1 MDWRR
6 IIPTIQ
12 FTIQDNL
19 NTDLIYWQL
28 SRHYFVP
35 RKMCIGFIMLHIVS
49 NACAQMMNFIRS
61 TDTLPLST
69 HIQSFNP
76 FYTIKEQDS
85 GSLFLTLI
93 SFFSYHA
100 LTSFRNLLKKNIS
113 YNKTHNTRLCLSCTW
128 LRRNIVLYKA
138 IFVEKD
144 VLTNDVCPIYDA
156 IIISIWWTNVVHDVM
171 VRTAVMWNSFLGR
184 RSLFLLRFLR
194 RYTQ

>member
-1 MDWRR
+1 
-6 IIPTIQ
+6 
-12 FTIQDNL
+12 
-19 NTDLIYWQL
+19 
-28 SRHYFVP
+28 
-35 RKMCIGFIMLHIVS
+35 MLHIVS
-49 NACAQMMNFIRS
+49 NVCAQMMNFIRS
-61 TDTLPLST
+61 TDTIPLST

-76 FYTIKEQDS
+76 IYTIKEQDS

-93 SFFSYHA
+93 SLFFISCFNKFQKSA
-100 LTSFRNLLKKNIS
+100 EKNIS

-171 VRTAVMWNSFLGR
+171 VRTAVM
-184 RSLFLLRFLR
+184 
-194 RYTQ
+194 